1 MLILKKRAP
10 LTPPESKSPGRGGQI
25 SGQDSDSDD
34 SIESVNSRLYRR
46 ITAAAGA
53 TSNQQTTSQSTSK
66 SSGGGDKSPKT
77 CKSPEAKKTP
87 FSNPDQELRLTL
99 RNVSNLSK
107 SSKNKIKLSRWRKSA
122 SRCCVSAR
130 TQSARSMTKSCTR
143 NSKVTFPFFYRR
155 SLKMLFLE
163 QYEIWCRYNQDQ
175 LSRHASS
182 SSSNYIS

>member
-1 MLILKKRAP
+1 MLLFKKRAP

-107 SSKNKIKLSRWRKSA
+107 SSKNKKFQGGENLRVA
-122 SRCCVSAR
+122 VASAR
-130 TQSARSMTKSCTR
+130 GLNPRGVWQNPARETPR
-143 NSKVTFPFFYRR
+143 
-155 SLKMLFLE
+155 
-163 QYEIWCRYNQDQ
+163 
-175 LSRHASS
+175 
-182 SSSNYIS
+182 

>member
-1 MLILKKRAP
+1 MTAPTRQQRNRA
-10 LTPPESKSPGRGGQI
+10 TAASFRRSAKFRATKSW
-25 SGQDSDSDD
+25 
-34 SIESVNSRLYRR
+34 NRR

-99 RNVSNLSK
+99 RNVA
-107 SSKNKIKLSRWRKSA
+107 KICESLLRQREDSIREEYDKILHEKL
-122 SRCCVSAR
+122 
-130 TQSARSMTKSCTR
+130 Q
-143 NSKVTFPFFYRR
+143 
-155 SLKMLFLE
+155 E